1 MERKIYDRQIS
12 KEVETDGVKSLVGD
26 EDEEDPPPKDFDRNA
41 IKNMS
46 DPIPGCVMD
55 RWGKCFTKDPTQ
67 HDMLQLEEIEL
78 TLSKAEEENAELR
91 YQP

>member
-12 KEVETDGVKSLVGD
+12 KEVETDGVKSLVG
-26 EDEEDPPPKDFDRNA
+26 DEEDPPPKDFDRNA

-55 RWGKCFTKDPTQ
+55 RWGKFFTKDPTQ

-78 TLSKAEEENAELR
+78 TLSKAEEKNAELR